1 MKKYLTLIAGAL
13 MMAAC
18 SNDDATYDAT
28 LSGESIAF
36 SAATEEMSDVTRAV
50 GEINDDAKMQ
60 ENKFGVFGFYTG
72 QVAYA
77 ASTVT
82 PDYMWNQKMEYSTT
96 STAWTYAP
104 VKYWPNEETDKISF
118 FAYAPWQYFEPNHT
132 TLPTDL
138 DQCIFAISRNV
149 DKGDAWV
156 R

>member
-18 SNDDATYDAT
+18 SNDDATNDAT

-104 VKYWPNEETDKISF
+104 VKYWPVWAVLPLIASQ
-118 FAYAPWQYFEPNHT
+118 FAHLYQ
-132 TLPTDL
+132 
-138 DQCIFAISRNV
+138 
-149 DKGDAWV
+149 
-156 R
+156 